1 MYLDT
6 RSHEITVIKFNYF
19 LFNLWEYKRT
29 HIHVCKQMIGSY
41 IDGVTAFV
49 TKEPNQYSVPYE
61 V

>member
-41 IDGVTAFV
+41 IDGVTSFV
-49 TKEPNQYSVPYE
+49 TK
-61 V
+61 